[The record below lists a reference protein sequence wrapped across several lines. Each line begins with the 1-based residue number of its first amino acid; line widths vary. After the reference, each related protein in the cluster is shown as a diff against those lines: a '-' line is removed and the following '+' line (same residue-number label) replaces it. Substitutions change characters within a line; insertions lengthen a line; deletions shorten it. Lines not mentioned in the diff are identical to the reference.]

1 MQEERNDVEEVIV
14 QGAGGASDEVE
25 PRNSA
30 GIATGGRDAHYANTN
45 LDLAIR
51 SLNHLYRSIERDLTT
66 AENEI
71 SFGGAPHTESFLNEM
86 KDFCNEIDKQI
97 NSNLKEAGE
106 KVARLDQKGV
116 TGAAATLSGRLASY
130 SDRIRAVQ
138 TDLRRA
144 RGSVT
149 PSGGSV
155 SGSGVQTLGGSV
167 TQGYKPFIEKLKP
180 PVFSGKVEEWP
191 EFRRVWQDLLSGLPD
206 SVQLQHVKTNIPT
219 VDSKRITRLKTK
231 KEVWKSLER
240 VYGDKYMN
248 MIAVKSNLESLV
260 PKATQDQ
267 KRIQEVYEAVE
278 TAIAQLRNLSA
289 LHYLQEVFSLMNK
302 IVMKLPI
309 AEQTKY
315 TDYITSESVKTSLA

>member
-1 MQEERNDVEEVIV
+1 M
-14 QGAGGASDEVE
+14 
-25 PRNSA
+25 
-30 GIATGGRDAHYANTN
+30 
-45 LDLAIR
+45 
-51 SLNHLYRSIERDLTT
+51 
-66 AENEI
+66 
-71 SFGGAPHTESFLNEM
+71 
-86 KDFCNEIDKQI
+86 
-97 NSNLKEAGE
+97 
-106 KVARLDQKGV
+106 
-116 TGAAATLSGRLASY
+116 
-130 SDRIRAVQ
+130 
-138 TDLRRA
+138 
-144 RGSVT
+144 
-149 PSGGSV
+149 
-155 SGSGVQTLGGSV
+155 
-167 TQGYKPFIEKLKP
+167 
-180 PVFSGKVEEWP
+180 FSGIVEEWP
-191 EFRRVWQDLLSGLPD
+191 EICRVWQDLLSGLPD